1 MKFLRNVLA
10 TLVGLFVFFM
20 IFFFGILLIGALFGN
35 DSNSVSVKEN
45 SVLELDLSKV
55 SNDYGGKFIY
65 KDYNYSN
72 QNHDGFVN
80 VLAAIDEA
88 STDDKIQ
95 GISILNNTS
104 GLGMAQ
110 TRELRE
116 KLKEF
121 KSSGKFIVAYSNS
134 YTQKEYYLESVADT
148 VYLNPVGDFD
158 FKGLSAE
165 ILFYKN
171 LQDKTGVKMEVIRH
185 GKYKSAVEPYLENN
199 ISEANREQTHE
210 LLQSIWNTM
219 VSDIALSRKL
229 SVDSLNSYAENLSV
243 RTPDLALKMKM
254 VDKVAYEDE
263 YHNAIKKFLNVKL
276 EEEYNTVDILDYA
289 YDVATT
295 VKNYDA
301 KDKIAVIYAQ
311 GTITSGEG
319 DVSYIG
325 EGSIRRALFEARN
338 DKNVKSIVL
347 RVDSPGGSALTSDLI
362 WREVELT
369 KKVKPV
375 VVSMGNLAASGGY
388 YISCN
393 ANRIFADP
401 NTITGSI
408 GVFGTLP
415 NITTLSQNMGINAE
429 QVVTHKNALGYS
441 IFEPLDENYK
451 KIVQEGVENIYDT
464 FVKRVAAGRKMSY
477 EAVNEIAQGR
487 VWTGSDA
494 LKNGLIDEI
503 GNLDAAIAEAAKLGK
518 TTSYRLIDYP
528 EYEKSVKDLFGGM
541 FGMSIFQ
548 SKEDLLKEYLGAEA
562 YQMIQQIKVIN
573 QQKGMQAVM
582 PYQIDIK

>member
-148 VYLNPVGDFD
+148 VYINPVGDFD

-369 KKVKPV
+369 KMVKPV

>member
-88 STDDKIQ
+88 SKDDKIQ

-148 VYLNPVGDFD
+148 VYINPVGDFD

-369 KKVKPV
+369 KMVKPV

>member
-503 GNLDAAIAEAAKLGK
+503 GNLDAAIAEAAKLGN

-528 EYEKSVKDLFGGM
+528 EYEKSIKDLFGGM